1 VAVTAAE
8 AEVGPETIDACRRG
22 DRAAFRTVYNAY
34 KDRVF
39 SIALYTL
46 HGNADLAADVTQ
58 QVFIKLM
65 DRIASF
71 RGDSE
76 FSTWLYRLVTN
87 ACLDAQRRSKSR
99 SLAVDSNVLDTLPD
113 PASLEKAFART
124 QTAELVKRAVS
135 ALPSKLRL
143 AMLLREGPASEDD
156 GYTVH
161 GNFPSVPLSSAGR
174 RETGSFLFRHRCR
187 LPLTSARYG
196 TPASKPSKKI
206 VSAGCVVSTAP
217 MSQCAP
223 CGRAMPR

>member
-1 VAVTAAE
+1 MQLTCREESAPLPRLIDNDVAVTAAE

-39 SIALYTL
+39 SIALYAL

-58 QVFIKLM
+58 QVFVKLM
-65 DRIASF
+65 NSIAKF

-87 ACLDAQRRSKSR
+87 ACLDAQRRLKSR
-99 SLAVDSNVLDTLPD
+99 SFAVDSNVLETLPD

-143 AMLLREGPASEDD
+143 AMLLRYFDELSYEEIAVALNCSRGTVASRLNR
-156 GYTVH
+156 G
-161 GNFPSVPLSSAGR
+161 
-174 RETGSFLFRHRCR
+174 HRLLAKSLAHLR
-187 LPLTSARYG
+187 G
-196 TPASKPSKKI
+196 TQ
-206 VSAGCVVSTAP
+206 GLEE
-217 MSQCAP
+217 
-223 CGRAMPR
+223 

>member
-1 VAVTAAE
+1 
-8 AEVGPETIDACRRG
+8 
-22 DRAAFRTVYNAY
+22 
-34 KDRVF
+34 VF

-99 SLAVDSNVLDTLPD
+99 SLAVDSNVLETLPD

-143 AMLLREGPASEDD
+143 AMLLRYFDELSYEEIAVALNCSRGTVASRLNR
-156 GYTVH
+156 G
-161 GNFPSVPLSSAGR
+161 
-174 RETGSFLFRHRCR
+174 HRLLAKSLAHLR
-187 LPLTSARYG
+187 G
-196 TPASKPSKKI
+196 TQ
-206 VSAGCVVSTAP
+206 GLEE
-217 MSQCAP
+217 
-223 CGRAMPR
+223 

>member
-58 QVFIKLM
+58 QVFVKLM
-65 DRIASF
+65 NSIAKF

-87 ACLDAQRRSKSR
+87 ACLDAQRRLKSR
-99 SLAVDSNVLDTLPD
+99 SFAVDSNVLETLPD

-143 AMLLREGPASEDD
+143 AMLLRYFDELSYEEIAVALNCSRGTVASRLNR
-156 GYTVH
+156 G
-161 GNFPSVPLSSAGR
+161 
-174 RETGSFLFRHRCR
+174 HRLLAKSLAHLR
-187 LPLTSARYG
+187 G
-196 TPASKPSKKI
+196 TQ
-206 VSAGCVVSTAP
+206 GLEE
-217 MSQCAP
+217 
-223 CGRAMPR
+223 

>member
-1 VAVTAAE
+1 MAVTAAE
-8 AEVGPETIDACRRG
+8 AQVGPETIDACRRG

-99 SLAVDSNVLDTLPD
+99 SLAVDSNVLETLPD
-113 PASLEKAFART
+113 PTSLEKAFART

-143 AMLLREGPASEDD
+143 AMLLRYFDELSYEEIAVALNCSRGTVASRLNR
-156 GYTVH
+156 G
-161 GNFPSVPLSSAGR
+161 
-174 RETGSFLFRHRCR
+174 HRLLAKSLAHLR
-187 LPLTSARYG
+187 G
-196 TPASKPSKKI
+196 TQ
-206 VSAGCVVSTAP
+206 GLEE
-217 MSQCAP
+217 
-223 CGRAMPR
+223 

>member
-71 RGDSE
+71 RGDSQ

-99 SLAVDSNVLDTLPD
+99 SLAVDSNVLETLPD

-143 AMLLREGPASEDD
+143 AMLLRYFDELSYEEIAVALNCSRGTVASRLNR
-156 GYTVH
+156 GQRLLAKSLAH
-161 GNFPSVPLSSAGR
+161 LR
-174 RETGSFLFRHRCR
+174 RTQVEE
-187 LPLTSARYG
+187 
-196 TPASKPSKKI
+196 
-206 VSAGCVVSTAP
+206 
-217 MSQCAP
+217 
-223 CGRAMPR
+223 

>member
-1 VAVTAAE
+1 MQRTCREESAPLPRLIDNDVAVTAAE

-99 SLAVDSNVLDTLPD
+99 SLAVDSNVLETLPD

-143 AMLLREGPASEDD
+143 AMLLRYFEELSYEEIAVALNCSRGTVASRLNR
-156 GYTVH
+156 G
-161 GNFPSVPLSSAGR
+161 
-174 RETGSFLFRHRCR
+174 HRLLAKSLAHLR
-187 LPLTSARYG
+187 G
-196 TPASKPSKKI
+196 TQ
-206 VSAGCVVSTAP
+206 GLEE
-217 MSQCAP
+217 
-223 CGRAMPR
+223 

>member
-1 VAVTAAE
+1 MAVTAAE

-71 RGDSE
+71 RGDSQ

-99 SLAVDSNVLDTLPD
+99 SLAVDSNVLETLPD

-143 AMLLREGPASEDD
+143 AMLLRYFDELSYEEIAVALNCSRGTVASRLNR
-156 GYTVH
+156 G
-161 GNFPSVPLSSAGR
+161 
-174 RETGSFLFRHRCR
+174 HRLLAKSLAHLR
-187 LPLTSARYG
+187 G
-196 TPASKPSKKI
+196 TQ
-206 VSAGCVVSTAP
+206 GLEE
-217 MSQCAP
+217 
-223 CGRAMPR
+223 

>member
-58 QVFIKLM
+58 QVFVKLM
-65 DRIASF
+65 NSIAKF

-87 ACLDAQRRSKSR
+87 ACLDAQRRLKSR
-99 SLAVDSNVLDTLPD
+99 SLAVDSNVLETLPD

-143 AMLLREGPASEDD
+143 AMLLRYFDELSYEEIAVALNCSRGTVASRLNR
-156 GYTVH
+156 G
-161 GNFPSVPLSSAGR
+161 
-174 RETGSFLFRHRCR
+174 HRLLAKSLAHLR
-187 LPLTSARYG
+187 G
-196 TPASKPSKKI
+196 TQ
-206 VSAGCVVSTAP
+206 GLEE
-217 MSQCAP
+217 
-223 CGRAMPR
+223 

>member
-99 SLAVDSNVLDTLPD
+99 SLAVDSNVLETLPD

-143 AMLLREGPASEDD
+143 AMLLRYFDELSYEEIAVALNCSRGTVASRLNR
-156 GYTVH
+156 G
-161 GNFPSVPLSSAGR
+161 
-174 RETGSFLFRHRCR
+174 HRLLAKSLAHLR
-187 LPLTSARYG
+187 G
-196 TPASKPSKKI
+196 TQ
-206 VSAGCVVSTAP
+206 GLEE
-217 MSQCAP
+217 
-223 CGRAMPR
+223 

>member
-71 RGDSE
+71 RGDSQ

-99 SLAVDSNVLDTLPD
+99 SLAVDSNVLETLPD

-143 AMLLREGPASEDD
+143 AMLLRYFDELSYEEIAVALNCSRGTVASRLNR
-156 GYTVH
+156 G
-161 GNFPSVPLSSAGR
+161 
-174 RETGSFLFRHRCR
+174 HRLLAKSLAHLR
-187 LPLTSARYG
+187 G
-196 TPASKPSKKI
+196 TQ
-206 VSAGCVVSTAP
+206 GLEE
-217 MSQCAP
+217 
-223 CGRAMPR
+223 

>member
-8 AEVGPETIDACRRG
+8 AQVGPETIDACRRG

-99 SLAVDSNVLDTLPD
+99 SLAVDSNVLETLPD

-143 AMLLREGPASEDD
+143 AMLLRYFDELSYEEIAVALNCSRGTVASRLNR
-156 GYTVH
+156 G
-161 GNFPSVPLSSAGR
+161 
-174 RETGSFLFRHRCR
+174 HRLLAKSLAHLR
-187 LPLTSARYG
+187 G
-196 TPASKPSKKI
+196 TQ
-206 VSAGCVVSTAP
+206 GLEE
-217 MSQCAP
+217 
-223 CGRAMPR
+223 

>member
-1 VAVTAAE
+1 MAVTAAE

-58 QVFIKLM
+58 QVFVKLM
-65 DRIASF
+65 NSIAKF

-87 ACLDAQRRSKSR
+87 ACLDAQRRLKSR
-99 SLAVDSNVLDTLPD
+99 SFAVDSNVLETLPD

-143 AMLLREGPASEDD
+143 AMLLRYFDELSYEEIAVALNCSRGTVASRLNR
-156 GYTVH
+156 G
-161 GNFPSVPLSSAGR
+161 
-174 RETGSFLFRHRCR
+174 HRLLAKSLASLR
-187 LPLTSARYG
+187 G
-196 TPASKPSKKI
+196 TQAI
-206 VSAGCVVSTAP
+206 EE
-217 MSQCAP
+217 
-223 CGRAMPR
+223 

>member
-1 VAVTAAE
+1 MAVTAAE

-58 QVFIKLM
+58 QVFVKLM
-65 DRIASF
+65 NSIAKF

-87 ACLDAQRRSKSR
+87 ACLDAQRRLKSR
-99 SLAVDSNVLDTLPD
+99 SFAVDSNVLETLPD

-143 AMLLREGPASEDD
+143 AMLLRYFDELSYEEIAVALNCSRGTVASRLNR
-156 GYTVH
+156 G
-161 GNFPSVPLSSAGR
+161 
-174 RETGSFLFRHRCR
+174 HRLLAKSLAHLR
-187 LPLTSARYG
+187 G
-196 TPASKPSKKI
+196 TQ
-206 VSAGCVVSTAP
+206 GLEE
-217 MSQCAP
+217 
-223 CGRAMPR
+223 

>member
-1 VAVTAAE
+1 MAVTAAE

-99 SLAVDSNVLDTLPD
+99 SLAVDSNVLETLPD

-143 AMLLREGPASEDD
+143 AMLLRYFDELSYEEIAVALNCSRGTVASRLNR
-156 GYTVH
+156 G
-161 GNFPSVPLSSAGR
+161 
-174 RETGSFLFRHRCR
+174 HRLLAKSLAHLR
-187 LPLTSARYG
+187 G
-196 TPASKPSKKI
+196 TQ
-206 VSAGCVVSTAP
+206 GLEE
-217 MSQCAP
+217 
-223 CGRAMPR
+223 

>member
-8 AEVGPETIDACRRG
+8 ADVGPETIDACRRG

-39 SIALYTL
+39 AIALYAL

-58 QVFIKLM
+58 QVFVKLM
-65 DRIASF
+65 NGIAQF

-87 ACLDAQRRSKSR
+87 ACVDAQRRSKSR
-99 SLAVDSNVLDTLPD
+99 PLVVDSDVLETLPD
-113 PASLEKAFART
+113 PASPEKAFART

-143 AMLLREGPASEDD
+143 AMLLRYFDELSYEEIAVALNCSRGTVAS
-156 GYTVH
+156 
-161 GNFPSVPLSSAGR
+161 
-174 RETGSFLFRHRCR
+174 R
-187 LPLTSARYG
+187 LNRGHHLLAKSLAHLRG
-196 TPASKPSKKI
+196 TQGAEE
-206 VSAGCVVSTAP
+206 
-217 MSQCAP
+217 
-223 CGRAMPR
+223 

>member
-1 VAVTAAE
+1 MAVTAAE

-58 QVFIKLM
+58 QVFVKLM
-65 DRIASF
+65 NSIAKF

-87 ACLDAQRRSKSR
+87 ACLDAQRRLKSR
-99 SLAVDSNVLDTLPD
+99 SLAVDSNVLETLPD

-143 AMLLREGPASEDD
+143 AMLLRYFDELSYEEIAVALNCSRGTVASRLNR
-156 GYTVH
+156 G
-161 GNFPSVPLSSAGR
+161 
-174 RETGSFLFRHRCR
+174 HRLLAKSLAHLR
-187 LPLTSARYG
+187 G
-196 TPASKPSKKI
+196 TQ
-206 VSAGCVVSTAP
+206 GLEE
-217 MSQCAP
+217 
-223 CGRAMPR
+223 